1 MLTLTA
7 ARHSPEPRATAKG
20 EAGRPSRAGHERST
34 TPGRLR
40 KKGKLELT
48 PHRRIDRVKELLA
61 SHPRGVSLYHLA
73 ETLAVDPRTMR
84 RYLKEIEREYELSP
98 VRARGGGPCL
108 WRIHPREL
116 PRKVEMR
123 RPQAYALLATRRMF
137 DSLQGSA
144 LFDEIDMAVGKLR
157 AFADRP
163 GRGVNAGLSNARLEE
178 RFVYLP
184 RLARDYSDKSE
195 ELDELFLAVSELRPL
210 SLRHPR
216 SRKLW
221 WDKSRDERTRD
232 EKGRE
237 EKVTIHPYALV
248 LYQEGVYCVGFVPA
262 RDEIRTFAL
271 DRMRD
276 VQALADERFD
286 LPANFRVEEHFE
298 GEFGVAV
305 PKQPTKVV
313 IELDAVA
320 ARGMRD
326 IKVHPSQKTVT
337 TPGGGLRITL
347 NVDDALSLAS
357 YVLSLGSG
365 AQVLEPEP
373 LREHL
378 RAELE
383 LMLANYAPL
392 DGVLVSKR
400 K

>member
-1 MLTLTA
+1 M
-7 ARHSPEPRATAKG
+7 
-20 EAGRPSRAGHERST
+20 RP
-34 TPGRLR
+34 R
-40 KKGKLELT
+40 KKGRLELT

-61 SHPRGVSLYHLA
+61 THPRGVSLYALA
-73 ETLAVDPRTMR
+73 QMLAVDPRTMR

-163 GRGVNAGLSNARLEE
+163 GRGPNAGLSNARLEE

-210 SLRHPR
+210 ELRYPR
-216 SRKLW
+216 TRKLREE
-221 WDKSRDERTRD
+221 KSRD

-237 EKVTIHPYALV
+237 EKLTIHPYALV

-262 RDEIRTFAL
+262 RDEIRTFSL

-276 VQALADERFD
+276 VQALSDERFD
-286 LPANFRVEEHFE
+286 LPEAFRVEDHFE
-298 GEFGVAV
+298 GEFGVAA

-313 IELDAVA
+313 IELDAA
-320 ARGMRD
+320 AGRGMRD
-326 IKVHPSQKTVT
+326 VKIHPSQKTVT
-337 TPGGGLRITL
+337 TPGGGLRLTL
-347 NVDDALSLAS
+347 HVEDPVSLAS
-357 YVLSLGSG
+357 YVLGLGSG

-378 RAELE
+378 RSELE
-383 LMLANYAPL
+383 LMLASYAPIG
-392 DGVLVSKR
+392 GVLVPKR

>member
-1 MLTLTA
+1 MQ
-7 ARHSPEPRATAKG
+7 ARP
-20 EAGRPSRAGHERST
+20 
-34 TPGRLR
+34 R
-40 KKGKLELT
+40 KKGKVELT
-48 PHRRIDRVKELLA
+48 PHRRIDRVKEMLA
-61 SHPRGVSLYHLA
+61 SHPRGISLYELS

-210 SLRHPR
+210 SLRYPR
-216 SRKLW
+216 TRKL
-221 WDKSRDERTRD
+221 REERGRD

-262 RDEIRTFAL
+262 REEIGTFAL

-276 VQALADERFD
+276 VQALPDERFD
-286 LPANFRVEEHFE
+286 LPQNFRVEDHFE
-298 GEFGVAV
+298 GEFGVAA

-313 IELDAVA
+313 LELDAA
-320 ARGMRD
+320 TARSMRD
-326 IKVHPSQKTVT
+326 IKIHPSQKASA
-337 TPGGGLRITL
+337 TPGGGLRVTL
-347 NVDDALSLAS
+347 HVDDALSLVS
-357 YVLSLGSG
+357 YVLGLGSG

-373 LREHL
+373 LREQL
-378 RAELE
+378 RSELG
-383 LMLANYAPL
+383 LMLASYVPS
-392 DGVLVSKR
+392 DGVLVAPR

>member
-1 MLTLTA
+1 V
-7 ARHSPEPRATAKG
+7 RHSPEQRAARTLDGRAAAARAD
-20 EAGRPSRAGHERST
+20 AGRV
-34 TPGRLR
+34 RLR
-40 KKGKLELT
+40 KKAKVGLT

-61 SHPRGVSLYHLA
+61 THPRGVSLYELSQML
-73 ETLAVDPRTMR
+73 EVDPRTMR
-84 RYLKEIEREYELSP
+84 RYLKEIEREYDLSP
-98 VRARGGGPCL
+98 VRERGGGPCL

-163 GRGVNAGLSNARLEE
+163 GRGPNAGLSNARLEE

-210 SLRHPR
+210 NLRYPR
-216 SRKLW
+216 PRQ
-221 WDKSRDERTRD
+221 
-232 EKGRE
+232 GRE
-237 EKVTIHPYALV
+237 ERVTIHPYAMV
-248 LYQEGVYCVGFVPA
+248 LYCEGVYCVGFVPA
-262 RDEIRTFAL
+262 RDEIRTFSL

-276 VQALADERFD
+276 VQALSSERFD

-298 GEFGVAV
+298 GEFGVAL

-313 IELDAVA
+313 IELDATA

-326 IKVHPSQKTVT
+326 VKIHASQKVSTN
-337 TPGGGLRITL
+337 PGGGIRITL
-347 NVDDALSLAS
+347 QVEDALSVAG
-357 YVLSLGSG
+357 YVLGLGSG

-378 RAELE
+378 RSELE
-383 LMLANYAPL
+383 LMLASYAPMGSL
-392 DGVLVSKR
+392 GTKR

>member
-1 MLTLTA
+1 MRRKGSL
-7 ARHSPEPRATAKG
+7 RAKAD
-20 EAGRPSRAGHERST
+20 
-34 TPGRLR
+34 
-40 KKGKLELT
+40 LT

-61 SHPRGVSLYHLA
+61 SHPRGVSLYQLS
-73 ETLAVDPRTMR
+73 EMLAVDPRTMR
-84 RYLKEIEREYELSP
+84 RYLKEIERQYELSP

-163 GRGVNAGLSNARLEE
+163 GRGPNAGLSNTRLEE

-210 SLRHPR
+210 TLRYP
-216 SRKLW
+216 
-221 WDKSRDERTRD
+221 RTRQ
-232 EKGRE
+232 GRE
-237 EKVTIHPYALV
+237 ERVTIHPYALV
-248 LYQEGVYCVGFVPA
+248 LYCEGVYCVGLIPA
-262 RDEIRTFAL
+262 RDEIRTFSL

-276 VQALADERFD
+276 VQALSEERFD
-286 LPANFRVEEHFE
+286 LPASFRVEDHFE

-305 PKQPTKVV
+305 PKEPVKVV
-313 IELDAVA
+313 LELDAAVA
-320 ARGMRD
+320 RNLRD
-326 IKVHPSQKTVT
+326 VRIHPSQKLSPN
-337 TPGGGLRITL
+337 PGGGARVTL
-347 NVDDALSLAS
+347 QLEDPLSLAS
-357 YVLSLGSG
+357 YVLGLGG
-365 AQVLEPEP
+365 GVQVLEPET

-383 LMLANYAPL
+383 LMLAQYA
-392 DGVLVSKR
+392 KR

>member
-1 MLTLTA
+1 M
-7 ARHSPEPRATAKG
+7 
-20 EAGRPSRAGHERST
+20 
-34 TPGRLR
+34 
-40 KKGKLELT
+40 
-48 PHRRIDRVKELLA
+48 
-61 SHPRGVSLYHLA
+61 
-73 ETLAVDPRTMR
+73 LAVDPRTMR
-84 RYLKEIEREYELSP
+84 RYLKEIERQYELSP

-163 GRGVNAGLSNARLEE
+163 GRGPNAGLSNTRLEE

-210 SLRHPR
+210 TLRYP
-216 SRKLW
+216 
-221 WDKSRDERTRD
+221 RTRQ
-232 EKGRE
+232 GRE
-237 EKVTIHPYALV
+237 ERVTIHPYALV
-248 LYQEGVYCVGFVPA
+248 LYCEGVYCVGLIPA
-262 RDEIRTFAL
+262 RDEIRTFSL

-276 VQALADERFD
+276 VQALSDERFE
-286 LPANFRVEEHFE
+286 LPASFRVEDHFE

-305 PKQPTKVV
+305 PKEPVKVV
-313 IELDAVA
+313 LELDAAVA
-320 ARGMRD
+320 RSLRD
-326 IKVHPSQKTVT
+326 VRIHPSQKLSPN
-337 TPGGGLRITL
+337 PGGGARVTL
-347 NVDDALSLAS
+347 QLEDPLSLAS
-357 YVLSLGSG
+357 YVLGLGSG
-365 AQVLEPEP
+365 VQVLEPET

-383 LMLANYAPL
+383 LMLTQYA
-392 DGVLVSKR
+392 KR
-400 K
+400 KG

>member
-1 MLTLTA
+1 
-7 ARHSPEPRATAKG
+7 
-20 EAGRPSRAGHERST
+20 
-34 TPGRLR
+34 
-40 KKGKLELT
+40 
-48 PHRRIDRVKELLA
+48 VKELLA
-61 SHPRGVSLYHLA
+61 SHPRGVSLYQLS
-73 ETLAVDPRTMR
+73 EMLAVDPRTMR
-84 RYLKEIEREYELSP
+84 RYLKEIERQYELSP

-163 GRGVNAGLSNARLEE
+163 GRGPNAGLSNTRLEE

-210 SLRHPR
+210 TLRYP
-216 SRKLW
+216 
-221 WDKSRDERTRD
+221 RTRQ
-232 EKGRE
+232 GRE
-237 EKVTIHPYALV
+237 ERVTIHPYALV
-248 LYQEGVYCVGFVPA
+248 LYCEGVYCVGLIPA
-262 RDEIRTFAL
+262 RDEIRTFSL

-276 VQALADERFD
+276 VQALSDERFD
-286 LPANFRVEEHFE
+286 LPASFRVEDHFE
-298 GEFGVAV
+298 GEFGVAA
-305 PKQPTKVV
+305 PKEPVKVV
-313 IELDAVA
+313 LELDATVA
-320 ARGMRD
+320 RNLRD
-326 IKVHPSQKTVT
+326 VRIHPSQKLSPN
-337 TPGGGLRITL
+337 PGGGARVTL
-347 NVDDALSLAS
+347 QLEDPLSLAS
-357 YVLSLGSG
+357 YVLGLGSG
-365 AQVLEPEP
+365 VQVLEPDT

-383 LMLANYAPL
+383 LLLAQYT
-392 DGVLVSKR
+392 KR

>member
-1 MLTLTA
+1 LTA
-7 ARHSPEPRATAKG
+7 QRHSPSQSPSAPRAETSR
-20 EAGRPSRAGHERST
+20 RPDAARPRA
-34 TPGRLR
+34 R
-40 KKGKLELT
+40 KKSRLELT

-61 SHPRGVSLYHLA
+61 THPRGVSLYQLS
-73 ETLAVDPRTMR
+73 EMLSVDPRTMR
-84 RYLKEIEREYELSP
+84 RYLKEIEREYDLSP

-163 GRGVNAGLSNARLEE
+163 GRGPNAGLSNARLEE

-210 SLRHPR
+210 SLRYP
-216 SRKLW
+216 
-221 WDKSRDERTRD
+221 RTRQ
-232 EKGRE
+232 GRE
-237 EKVTIHPYALV
+237 ERITIHPYALV
-248 LYQEGVYCVGFVPA
+248 LYQEGVYCVGLVPA
-262 RDEIRTFAL
+262 REEVRTFSL

-276 VQALADERFD
+276 VQAHSEERFA
-286 LPANFRVEEHFE
+286 LPESFRVEEHFE
-298 GEFGVAV
+298 GEFGVAA
-305 PKQPTKVV
+305 PKEPTRVV
-313 IELDAVA
+313 LELDPAVA
-320 ARGMRD
+320 RSLRD
-326 IKVHPSQKTVT
+326 VKVHPSQKTQAS
-337 TPGGGLRITL
+337 PGGGARITL
-347 NVDDALSLAS
+347 LVEDALSLAS
-357 YVLSLGSG
+357 FVLGLGSG
-365 AQVLEPEP
+365 AQVVEPDS

-383 LMLANYAPL
+383 LMLAPYA
-392 DGVLVSKR
+392 VKR

>member
-1 MLTLTA
+1 
-7 ARHSPEPRATAKG
+7 
-20 EAGRPSRAGHERST
+20 
-34 TPGRLR
+34 
-40 KKGKLELT
+40 
-48 PHRRIDRVKELLA
+48 
-61 SHPRGVSLYHLA
+61 
-73 ETLAVDPRTMR
+73 
-84 RYLKEIEREYELSP
+84 
-98 VRARGGGPCL
+98 
-108 WRIHPREL
+108 
-116 PRKVEMR
+116 MR

-163 GRGVNAGLSNARLEE
+163 GRGPNAGLSNARLEE

-210 SLRHPR
+210 SLRYP
-216 SRKLW
+216 
-221 WDKSRDERTRD
+221 RTRRLREERGRE

-237 EKVTIHPYALV
+237 ERVTIHPYALV

-276 VQALADERFD
+276 VQALSDERFD
-286 LPANFRVEEHFE
+286 LPENFLVENHFE
-298 GEFGVAV
+298 GEFGVAA

-313 IELDAVA
+313 IELDAAA
-320 ARGMRD
+320 ARTMRD
-326 IKVHPSQKTVT
+326 VKLHPSQKTST
-337 TPGGGLRITL
+337 TPGGGLRLTL
-347 NVDDALSLAS
+347 HVEDALALGS
-357 YVLSLGSG
+357 YVLGLGSG

-373 LREHL
+373 LRELL
-378 RAELE
+378 RSELE
-383 LMLANYAPL
+383 LMLASYAPL
-392 DGVLVSKR
+392 GGELQPKR